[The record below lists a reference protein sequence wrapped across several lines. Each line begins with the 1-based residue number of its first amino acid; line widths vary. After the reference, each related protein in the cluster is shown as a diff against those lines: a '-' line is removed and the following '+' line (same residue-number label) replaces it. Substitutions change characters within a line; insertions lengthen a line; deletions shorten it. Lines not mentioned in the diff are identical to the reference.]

1 MLAKTKL
8 NAMEVLISKALIDAS
23 VSNDEFASVIYVLKE
38 YNDLNNNNKEAN
50 KNNKSIKIDSK

>member
-8 NAMEVLISKALIDAS
+8 NAMEVFISKALIDAS

-38 YNDLNNNNKEAN
+38 YNDLNNNKEAN

>member
-38 YNDLNNNNKEAN
+38 YNDLNNNKEAN

>member
-23 VSNDEFASVIYVLKE
+23 VSNDEFASVIYGLKE
-38 YNDLNNNNKEAN
+38 YNDLNNNKEAN

>member
-38 YNDLNNNNKEAN
+38 YNDLNNNKEAN
-50 KNNKSIKIDSK
+50 KNNKSIKTDSK

>member
-1 MLAKTKL
+1 
-8 NAMEVLISKALIDAS
+8 MEVLISKALIDAS

-38 YNDLNNNNKEAN
+38 YNDLNNNKEAN

>member
-23 VSNDEFASVIYVLKE
+23 VSNDEFDSVIYVLKE
-38 YNDLNNNNKEAN
+38 YNDLNNNKEAN

>member
-8 NAMEVLISKALIDAS
+8 NTMEVLISKALTDTNA
-23 VSNDEFASVIYVLKE
+23 SNDEFASVIYVLKE
-38 YNDLNNNNKEAN
+38 YNDLKEAT